1 MLPSPPPPL
10 GDPPCTPAV
19 FAAAAASRT
28 MANCARSAQGWLGWA
43 RAGAVKGGPGPWGQG
58 LPRGNYRHSRRRPPG
73 QRLRAAAEI
82 NWRRQ
87 RGQGRP
93 EPGRAHID
101 RPRGRQ
107 LAEAARAGAA
117 GAGAAIPGRRGT
129 KPAARVAQQSTG
141 SFRPA
146 AHRELSQPPPLL
158 SPQNAPHI
166 ALGPHLRPPFLG
178 VPSALCQTPG
188 EQ

>member
-1 MLPSPPPPL
+1 MLPSPPLPL

-117 GAGAAIPGRRGT
+117 GAGAAILGRRGT